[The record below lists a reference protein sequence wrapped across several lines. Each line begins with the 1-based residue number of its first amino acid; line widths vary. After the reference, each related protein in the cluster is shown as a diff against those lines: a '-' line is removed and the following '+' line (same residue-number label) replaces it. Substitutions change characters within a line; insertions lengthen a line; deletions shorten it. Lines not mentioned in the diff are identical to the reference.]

1 MIRNNQV
8 QDAENTMSLFSKE
21 GNELNVHDMQCMWY
35 EVEVGDSYYRQGNY
49 RMALK
54 NYTYVE
60 KHLDQIFE
68 DQFDFH
74 LYAIRKYTLNS
85 YLQMIDM
92 SDQMHR
98 NKNAVR
104 AALGAIRTLSKVNK
118 IRTQELEKLQPEF
131 EAYKASK
138 EYKDLI
144 EDLRKR
150 DEDDDYRNDYDPKGY
165 EAYEKAVR
173 NRYYI

>member
-1 MIRNNQV
+1 LKAKVFKRIGDTEYASKLYDEARKLDLADRYLNAVSSRYMIRNNQI
-8 QDAENTMSLFSKE
+8 QDAETAMALFSKE

-35 EVEVGDSYYRQGNY
+35 EVEVGHSFYRQGNY

-54 NYTYVE
+54 NYSYIE

-92 SDQMHR
+92 EDQMHR
-98 NKNAVR
+98 NKNAIR
-104 AALGAIRTLSKVNK
+104 AAVGVIRTMNKVDK
-118 IRTQELEKLQPEF
+118 IRE
-131 EAYKASK
+131 
-138 EYKDLI
+138 
-144 EDLRKR
+144 
-150 DEDDDYRNDYDPKGY
+150 
-165 EAYEKAVR
+165 
-173 NRYYI
+173 